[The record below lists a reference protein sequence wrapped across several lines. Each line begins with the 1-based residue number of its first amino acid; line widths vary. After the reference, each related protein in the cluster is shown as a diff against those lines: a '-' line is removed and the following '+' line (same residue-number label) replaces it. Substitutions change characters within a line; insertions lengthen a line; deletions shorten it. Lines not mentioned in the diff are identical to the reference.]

1 LKGSLVAVLGL
12 AVLAGCTRD
21 QWQRFPS
28 PDDAVALFAWFA
40 VMHYGIAIQPYK
52 MPRPAVEGTVPVD
65 GAEPPLQITPA
76 NLPAIDRLT
85 NPTQR
90 TATSLETG
98 ARYYDIYC
106 LPCHG
111 VGGAGDGP
119 VNAVLIVAPSLLTD
133 RARALS
139 DGYLYTIIRH
149 GRGIMPAYNEGVRG
163 DDRWHVVNYVRQ
175 LQGAAQ

>member
-1 LKGSLVAVLGL
+1 MKRSLVAILGL
-12 AVLAGCTRD
+12 AVLGGCTRD

-28 PDDAVALFAWFA
+28 PDDAIALFSWFA

-65 GAEPPLQITPA
+65 GAEPPLPITPA
-76 NLPAIDRLT
+76 NLPAIDRLA

-90 TATSLETG
+90 TARSLETG
-98 ARYYDIYC
+98 QEYYDIYC

-111 VGGAGDGP
+111 PSGAGDGP

-133 RARALS
+133 RARTLS
-139 DGYLYTIIRH
+139 DGYLYTIVRH
-149 GRGIMPAYNEGVRG
+149 GRGIMPAYSEGVRG
-163 DDRWHVVNYVRQ
+163 ENRWHVVNYVRQ
-175 LQGAAQ
+175 LQGAAR